1 MAKYSCIDEVEMKN
15 ILFCAFMFL
24 FHFELVD
31 AIENKFNTSE
41 ENSKNSEAH
50 CDMNESNRH
59 CSLEE
64 KSNSHVAIWGT
75 RTKGFIKNIQ
85 DSKYIVLSSKSFL
98 NAKDSPSK
106 EAFSAGIITKGKKY
120 KIYKTEGDWFKVKT
134 DGGAWGWVQN
144 RYVEVI
150 EETQQIALNSQNKGK
165 IKIITPFA
173 NIKEEPASD
182 AFSIGTLEKGQ
193 ELAVLEERN
202 GWLKITHKGIEGWV
216 PGRVTEHLSVPTP
229 QTTRLATAEQ
239 QRIAIITL
247 FANIKEEPSSD
258 AFSMGTLEKG
268 QELAVLEE
276 RNGWLKITHK
286 GIEGWVPGR
295 VTEHL
300 SVPTPQT
307 TRLVTAE
314 QQRIAI
320 ITPFANIKEEPSA
333 DSFAMGTLDKG
344 QELAVLEER
353 NGWYKIKHNGVE
365 GWIPGGSVDSQ
376 KANDARQT
384 AIETPAQFAVTQSTG
399 KSNIMGYAKWVCWG
413 GGILSSALAMNFYK
427 QGNSTYQDYE
437 NASTQTD
444 ALRLYDDT
452 LAFDKKRNTM
462 FIAAGVTTGLGI
474 LFHILYKGVPN
485 TQRRFSMGTT
495 SGEGGNILLGLNVN
509 F

>member
-1 MAKYSCIDEVEMKN
+1 MKN

-182 AFSIGTLEKGQ
+182 AFSI
-193 ELAVLEERN
+193 
-202 GWLKITHKGIEGWV
+202 
-216 PGRVTEHLSVPTP
+216 
-229 QTTRLATAEQ
+229 
-239 QRIAIITL
+239 
-247 FANIKEEPSSD
+247 
-258 AFSMGTLEKG
+258 GTLEKG